1 MAGMVRRH
9 VNTRGHFIQSRGVE
23 MTVGFIVAIIG
34 MILIWDA
41 FDGRDKK
48 LPWPLGGLAPW

>member
-1 MAGMVRRH
+1 MAVVSKH
-9 VNTRGHFIQSRGVE
+9 VQKHGHFIQSRGTE
-23 MTVGFIVAIIG
+23 ATIGFILAIVG

-41 FDGRDKK
+41 FDSRGKK